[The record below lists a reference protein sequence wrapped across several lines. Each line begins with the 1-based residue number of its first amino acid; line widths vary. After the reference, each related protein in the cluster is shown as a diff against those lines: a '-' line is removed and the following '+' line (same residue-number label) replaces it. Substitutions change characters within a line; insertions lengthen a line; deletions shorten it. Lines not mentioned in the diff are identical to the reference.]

1 MITDKK
7 TISIQPFRAPC
18 NATTTVPG
26 SKSISNRALILSV
39 MCNARVELEGLLQ
52 SEDVDLMRKA
62 LENLGV
68 YIQKSDNNYIVHG
81 TGGIIS
87 KKDCSINVGN
97 CLLYTSPSPRDRQKS
112 RMPSSA

>member
-7 TISIQPFRAPC
+7 TISIQPFRASC

-26 SKSISNRALILSV
+26 SKISNRALILSV

-68 YIQKSDNNYIVHG
+68 YIKI
-81 TGGIIS
+81 
-87 KKDCSINVGN
+87 
-97 CLLYTSPSPRDRQKS
+97 RQ
-112 RMPSSA
+112 

>member
-1 MITDKK
+1 MEILDSAKVVRDKLDDNDKK
-7 TISIQPFRAPC
+7 TISIQPFRASC

-68 YIQKSDNNYIVHG
+68 YIQKSGNNYIAW
-81 TGGIIS
+81 
-87 KKDCSINVGN
+87 DWWFNF
-97 CLLYTSPSPRDRQKS
+97 
-112 RMPSSA
+112 